1 MIFLKINYPNGQSF
15 STEKKEKSSQPKR
28 AINFANRG
36 MTFEAEINQTNQ
48 YYLDW
53 GIAVIHK
60 KPTPVQIVKVDY
72 PKRSAAV
79 IKEAYFK
86 EASTTDYN
94 GIYQG
99 RYIDFE
105 AKETKNKTSFPL
117 SNFHE
122 HQIKHMSHCLNQKGI
137 VFVLI
142 CFSSN
147 KTYYLVSAS
156 LIIDY
161 WKNQETGG
169 RKSIPLAAIKEHGYE
184 INPGYAP
191 RIPYL
196 SILDQHFLK
205 GDYSNDK

>member
-1 MIFLKINYPNGQSF
+1 VIFLRIKYPNGTSF
-15 STEKKEKSSQPKR
+15 NQGPNKKKKP
-28 AINFANRG
+28 IDFANRG
-36 MTFEAEINQTNQ
+36 MSFEAEINQTNQ
-48 YYLDW
+48 YYLDRN
-53 GIAVIHK
+53 IAVIHK

-94 GIYQG
+94 GIYNG

-122 HQIKHMSHCLNQKGI
+122 HQIIHMENCLNQKGI
-137 VFVLI
+137 VFVLLF
-142 CFSSN
+142 FSSN
-147 KTYYLVSAS
+147 KEYFLVPSQLVIS
-156 LIIDY
+156 Y
-161 WKNQETGG
+161 WKNQSQNG
-169 RKSIPLAAIKEHGYE
+169 RKSIPLKDIKEHGYE
-184 INPGYAP
+184 IIPGYAP

-196 SILDQHFLK
+196 QILDQHFFK
-205 GDYSNDK
+205 GDYSHDK

>member
-1 MIFLKINYPNGQSF
+1 MIFLRIKYPNGTSF
-15 STEKKEKSSQPKR
+15 NQGPNKKKKP
-28 AINFANRG
+28 IDFANRG
-36 MTFEAEINQTNQ
+36 MSFEAEINQTNQ
-48 YYLDW
+48 YYLDRN
-53 GIAVIHK
+53 IAVIHK

-94 GIYQG
+94 GIYNG

-122 HQIKHMSHCLNQKGI
+122 HQIIHMENCLNQKGV
-137 VFVLI
+137 VFVLLF
-142 CFSSN
+142 FSSN
-147 KTYYLVSAS
+147 KEYFLVPSQLVIS
-156 LIIDY
+156 Y
-161 WKNQETGG
+161 WKNQSQNG
-169 RKSIPLAAIKEHGYE
+169 RKSIPLKDIKEHGYE
-184 INPGYAP
+184 IIPGYAP

-196 SILDQHFLK
+196 QILDQHFFK
-205 GDYSNDK
+205 GDYSHDK

>member
-1 MIFLKINYPNGQSF
+1 MS
-15 STEKKEKSSQPKR
+15 
-28 AINFANRG
+28 
-36 MTFEAEINQTNQ
+36 FEAEINQTNQ
-48 YYLDW
+48 YYLDRN
-53 GIAVIHK
+53 IAVIHK

-94 GIYQG
+94 GIYNG

-122 HQIKHMSHCLNQKGI
+122 HQIIHMENCLNQKGI
-137 VFVLI
+137 VFVLLF
-142 CFSSN
+142 FSSN
-147 KTYYLVSAS
+147 KEYFLVPSQLVIS
-156 LIIDY
+156 Y
-161 WKNQETGG
+161 WKNQNQNG
-169 RKSIPLAAIKEHGYE
+169 RKSIPLKDIKEHGYE
-184 INPGYAP
+184 IIPGYAP

-196 SILDQHFLK
+196 QILDQHFFK
-205 GDYSNDK
+205 GDYSHDK

>member
-1 MIFLKINYPNGQSF
+1 MIFLTIKYPNGF
-15 STEKKEKSSQPKR
+15 SQNRIQPNKQKNK
-28 AINFANRG
+28 INFANRG
-36 MTFEAEINQTNQ
+36 MSFEAEINQTNQ
-48 YYLDW
+48 YYLDRN
-53 GIAVIHK
+53 IAVIHK

-94 GIYQG
+94 GLYKG

-117 SNFHE
+117 NNFHE
-122 HQIKHMSHCLNQKGI
+122 HQIVHMEHCLKQDGI
-137 VFVLI
+137 VFILI
-142 CFSSN
+142 FFSSN
-147 KTYYLVSAS
+147 REYFLVPAE
-156 LIIDY
+156 LVITF
-161 WKNQETGG
+161 WQNQYKGG
-169 RKSIPLAAIKEHGYE
+169 RKSIPLKEIKQHGYE
-184 INPGYAP
+184 ITPGFSP

-205 GDYSNDK
+205 GDYLNDE

>member
-1 MIFLKINYPNGQSF
+1 MGLPLIRVLI
-15 STEKKEKSSQPKR
+15 KKKKP
-28 AINFANRG
+28 IDFANRG
-36 MTFEAEINQTNQ
+36 MSFEAEINQTNQ
-48 YYLDW
+48 YYLDRN
-53 GIAVIHK
+53 IAVIHK

-94 GIYQG
+94 GIYNG

-122 HQIKHMSHCLNQKGI
+122 HQIIHMENCLNQKGI
-137 VFVLI
+137 VFVLLF
-142 CFSSN
+142 FSSN
-147 KTYYLVSAS
+147 KEYFLVPSQLVIS
-156 LIIDY
+156 Y
-161 WKNQETGG
+161 WKNQSQNG
-169 RKSIPLAAIKEHGYE
+169 RKSIPLKDIKEHGYE
-184 INPGYAP
+184 IIPGYAP

-196 SILDQHFLK
+196 QILDQHFFK
-205 GDYSNDK
+205 GDYSHDK

>member
-1 MIFLKINYPNGQSF
+1 MRIKYPNGTSF
-15 STEKKEKSSQPKR
+15 NQGPNKKKKP
-28 AINFANRG
+28 IDFANRG
-36 MTFEAEINQTNQ
+36 MSFEAEINQTNQ
-48 YYLDW
+48 YYLDRN
-53 GIAVIHK
+53 IAVIHK

-94 GIYQG
+94 GIYNG

-122 HQIKHMSHCLNQKGI
+122 HQIIHMENCLNQKGI
-137 VFVLI
+137 VFVLLF
-142 CFSSN
+142 FSSN
-147 KTYYLVSAS
+147 KEYFLVPSQLVIS
-156 LIIDY
+156 Y
-161 WKNQETGG
+161 WKNQSQNG
-169 RKSIPLAAIKEHGYE
+169 RKSIPLKEIKEHGYE
-184 INPGYAP
+184 IIPGYAP

-196 SILDQHFLK
+196 QILDQHFFK
-205 GDYSNDK
+205 GDYSHDK

>member
-1 MIFLKINYPNGQSF
+1 MIFLRIKYPNGTSF
-15 STEKKEKSSQPKR
+15 KQGPNKKKKP
-28 AINFANRG
+28 IDFANRG
-36 MTFEAEINQTNQ
+36 MSFEAEINQTNQ
-48 YYLDW
+48 YYLDRN
-53 GIAVIHK
+53 IAVIHK

-94 GIYQG
+94 GIYNG

-122 HQIKHMSHCLNQKGI
+122 HQIIHMENCLNQKGI
-137 VFVLI
+137 VFVLLF
-142 CFSSN
+142 FSSN
-147 KTYYLVSAS
+147 KEYFLVPSQLVIS
-156 LIIDY
+156 Y
-161 WKNQETGG
+161 WKNQSQNG
-169 RKSIPLAAIKEHGYE
+169 RKSIPLKDIKEHGYE
-184 INPGYAP
+184 IIPGYAP

-196 SILDQHFLK
+196 QILDQHFFK
-205 GDYSNDK
+205 GDYSHDK

>member
-1 MIFLKINYPNGQSF
+1 MRIKYPNGTSF
-15 STEKKEKSSQPKR
+15 NQGPNKKKKP
-28 AINFANRG
+28 IDFANRG
-36 MTFEAEINQTNQ
+36 MSFEAEINQTNQ
-48 YYLDW
+48 YYLDRN
-53 GIAVIHK
+53 IAVIHK

-94 GIYQG
+94 GIYNG

-122 HQIKHMSHCLNQKGI
+122 HQIIHMENCLNQKGI
-137 VFVLI
+137 VFVLLF
-142 CFSSN
+142 FSSN
-147 KTYYLVSAS
+147 KEYFLVPSQLVIS
-156 LIIDY
+156 Y
-161 WKNQETGG
+161 WKNQSQNG
-169 RKSIPLAAIKEHGYE
+169 RKSIPLKEIKEHGYE
-184 INPGYAP
+184 IIPGYAP

-196 SILDQHFLK
+196 QILDQYFFK
-205 GDYSNDK
+205 GDYSHDK

>member
-1 MIFLKINYPNGQSF
+1 MIFLRIKYPNGTSF
-15 STEKKEKSSQPKR
+15 NQGPNKKKKP
-28 AINFANRG
+28 IDFANRG
-36 MTFEAEINQTNQ
+36 MSFEAEINQTNQ
-48 YYLDW
+48 YYLDRN
-53 GIAVIHK
+53 IAVIHK

-94 GIYQG
+94 GIYNG

-122 HQIKHMSHCLNQKGI
+122 HQIIHMENCLNQKGI
-137 VFVLI
+137 VFVLLF
-142 CFSSN
+142 FSSN
-147 KTYYLVSAS
+147 KEYFLVPSQLVIS
-156 LIIDY
+156 Y
-161 WKNQETGG
+161 WKNQNQNG
-169 RKSIPLAAIKEHGYE
+169 RKSIPLKDIKEHGYE
-184 INPGYAP
+184 IIPGYAP

-196 SILDQHFLK
+196 QILDQHFFK
-205 GDYSNDK
+205 GDYSHDK

>member
-1 MIFLKINYPNGQSF
+1 MIFLRIKYPNGTSF
-15 STEKKEKSSQPKR
+15 NQGPNKKKKP
-28 AINFANRG
+28 IDFANRG
-36 MTFEAEINQTNQ
+36 MSFEAEINQTNQ
-48 YYLDW
+48 YYLDRN
-53 GIAVIHK
+53 IAVIHK

-94 GIYQG
+94 GIYNG

-122 HQIKHMSHCLNQKGI
+122 HQIIHMENCLNQKGI
-137 VFVLI
+137 VFVLLF
-142 CFSSN
+142 FSSN
-147 KTYYLVSAS
+147 KEYFLVPSQLVIS
-156 LIIDY
+156 Y
-161 WKNQETGG
+161 WKNQSQNG
-169 RKSIPLAAIKEHGYE
+169 RKSIPLKDIKEHGYE
-184 INPGYAP
+184 IIPGYAP

-196 SILDQHFLK
+196 QILDQHFFK
-205 GDYSNDK
+205 GDYSHDK

>member
-1 MIFLKINYPNGQSF
+1 VIFLRIKYPNGTSF
-15 STEKKEKSSQPKR
+15 NQGPNKKKKP
-28 AINFANRG
+28 IDFANRG
-36 MTFEAEINQTNQ
+36 MSFEAEINQTNH
-48 YYLDW
+48 YYLDRN
-53 GIAVIHK
+53 IAVIHK

-94 GIYQG
+94 GIYNG

-122 HQIKHMSHCLNQKGI
+122 HQIIHMENCLNQKGI
-137 VFVLI
+137 VFVLLF
-142 CFSSN
+142 FSSN
-147 KTYYLVSAS
+147 KEYFLVPSQLVIS
-156 LIIDY
+156 Y
-161 WKNQETGG
+161 WKNQSQNG
-169 RKSIPLAAIKEHGYE
+169 RKSIPLKDIKEHGYE
-184 INPGYAP
+184 IIPGYAP

-196 SILDQHFLK
+196 QILDQHFFK
-205 GDYSNDK
+205 GDYSHDK

>member
-1 MIFLKINYPNGQSF
+1 MIFLRIKYPNGTSF
-15 STEKKEKSSQPKR
+15 NQGPNKKKKP
-28 AINFANRG
+28 IDFANRG
-36 MTFEAEINQTNQ
+36 MSFEAEINQTNQ
-48 YYLDW
+48 YYLDRN
-53 GIAVIHK
+53 IAVIHK

-94 GIYQG
+94 GIYNG

-122 HQIKHMSHCLNQKGI
+122 HQIIHMENCLNQKGI
-137 VFVLI
+137 VFVLLF
-142 CFSSN
+142 FSSN
-147 KTYYLVSAS
+147 KEYFLVPSQLVIS
-156 LIIDY
+156 Y
-161 WKNQETGG
+161 WKNQSQNG
-169 RKSIPLAAIKEHGYE
+169 RKSIPLKEIKEHGYE
-184 INPGYAP
+184 IIPGYAP

-196 SILDQHFLK
+196 QILDQHFFK
-205 GDYSNDK
+205 GDYSHDK

>member
-1 MIFLKINYPNGQSF
+1 MIFLRIKYPNGTSYNQGPN
-15 STEKKEKSSQPKR
+15 KKKKP
-28 AINFANRG
+28 IDFANRG
-36 MTFEAEINQTNQ
+36 MSFEAEINQTNQ
-48 YYLDW
+48 YYLDRN
-53 GIAVIHK
+53 IAVIHK

-94 GIYQG
+94 GIYNG

-122 HQIKHMSHCLNQKGI
+122 HQIIHMENCLNQKGI
-137 VFVLI
+137 VFVLLF
-142 CFSSN
+142 FSSN
-147 KTYYLVSAS
+147 KEYFLVPSQLVIS
-156 LIIDY
+156 Y
-161 WKNQETGG
+161 WKNQSQNG
-169 RKSIPLAAIKEHGYE
+169 RKSIPLKDIKEHGYE
-184 INPGYAP
+184 IIPGYAP

-196 SILDQHFLK
+196 QILDQHFFK
-205 GDYSNDK
+205 GDYSHDK

>member
-1 MIFLKINYPNGQSF
+1 VIFLRIKYPNGTSF
-15 STEKKEKSSQPKR
+15 NQGPNKKKKP
-28 AINFANRG
+28 IDFANRG
-36 MTFEAEINQTNQ
+36 MSFEAEINQTNQ
-48 YYLDW
+48 YYLDRN
-53 GIAVIHK
+53 IAVIHK

-94 GIYQG
+94 GIYNG

-122 HQIKHMSHCLNQKGI
+122 HQIIHMENCLNQKGI
-137 VFVLI
+137 VFVLLF
-142 CFSSN
+142 FSSN
-147 KTYYLVSAS
+147 KEYFLVPSQLVIS
-156 LIIDY
+156 Y
-161 WKNQETGG
+161 WKNQNQNG
-169 RKSIPLAAIKEHGYE
+169 RKSIPLKDIKEHGYE
-184 INPGYAP
+184 IIPGYAP

-196 SILDQHFLK
+196 QILDQHFFK
-205 GDYSNDK
+205 GDYSHDK

>member
-1 MIFLKINYPNGQSF
+1 MIFLRIKYPNGTSF
-15 STEKKEKSSQPKR
+15 NQGPNKKKKP
-28 AINFANRG
+28 IDFANRG
-36 MTFEAEINQTNQ
+36 MSFEAEINQTNQ
-48 YYLDW
+48 YYLDRN
-53 GIAVIHK
+53 IAVIHK

-94 GIYQG
+94 GIYNG

-122 HQIKHMSHCLNQKGI
+122 HQIIHMENCLNQKGI
-137 VFVLI
+137 VFVLLF
-142 CFSSN
+142 FSSN
-147 KTYYLVSAS
+147 KEYFLVPSQLVIS
-156 LIIDY
+156 Y
-161 WKNQETGG
+161 WKNQSQNG
-169 RKSIPLAAIKEHGYE
+169 RKSIPLKVIKEHGYE
-184 INPGYAP
+184 IIPGYAP

-196 SILDQHFLK
+196 QILDQHFFK
-205 GDYSNDK
+205 GDYSHDK